1 MELIG
6 SAPNYVHGTVHCGND
21 YTQHQFT
28 GQGIGIPFG
37 QTFADEF
44 HVFSIDWNE
53 DGNTWY
59 LDDVE
64 FYSVDNAVSG
74 AQNYPFN
81 NPFYFILNIAV
92 GGQWPGYPDE
102 TTEFPQ
108 YMAVDYVRVFQ

>member
-1 MELIG
+1 MGLIG

-74 AQNYPFN
+74 PKT
-81 NPFYFILNIAV
+81 P
-92 GGQWPGYPDE
+92 PS
-102 TTEFPQ
+102 TT
-108 YMAVDYVRVFQ
+108 RSTSS